1 MSLNFLE
8 TKRFLYELEKL
19 DNPIVDENI
28 VSVESDG
35 HTISMEIPP
44 EFPFRCPELLIDGE
58 QWKMKLIN
66 SFRNSKEHIE
76 MICDMDMNFLGPNSW
91 IPTSHLVDLVDQL
104 KDLIKTLSKHTSTTL
119 PVI

>member
-1 MSLNFLE
+1 MSLKFLE
-8 TKRFLYELEKL
+8 TNRFLYELEKL

-58 QWKMKLIN
+58 QWKITLIN
-66 SFRNSKEHIE
+66 LYRNSKEHME
-76 MICDMDMNFLGPNSW
+76 MICDMDMKYLGPNSW
-91 IPTSHLVDLVDQL
+91 TPTSHLVDLVDQL
-104 KDLIKTLSKHTSTTL
+104 TDLLKTLSKYTITTL
-119 PVI
+119 L